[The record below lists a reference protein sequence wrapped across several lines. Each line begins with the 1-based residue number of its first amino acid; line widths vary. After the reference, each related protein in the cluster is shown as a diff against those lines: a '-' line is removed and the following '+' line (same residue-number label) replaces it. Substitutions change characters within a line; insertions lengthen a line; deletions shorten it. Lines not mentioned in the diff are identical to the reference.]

1 MDSRDNPFLPGGS
14 LRQEAD
20 EILSKATIVRDKFI
34 LEAENSRRAK
44 LEASSPEA
52 ASPKNNSSPRRGD
65 SHKNGNSCV
74 SQSPVQET
82 MTVNEVS
89 KTENAVLNHS
99 STPSPTKDRVKEN
112 GQLDSDKTVTPG
124 SVALEIADD
133 DKDKKKQK
141 KCCVVM

>member
-1 MDSRDNPFLPGGS
+1 
-14 LRQEAD
+14 
-20 EILSKATIVRDKFI
+20 
-34 LEAENSRRAK
+34 
-44 LEASSPEA
+44 
-52 ASPKNNSSPRRGD
+52 
-65 SHKNGNSCV
+65 
-74 SQSPVQET
+74 